1 MYDSLNHFPAQGQ
14 KVKKKKKKKLSKC
27 FLYFLGKFFS
37 YILGNGAFWAQKNR
51 KIYSDKFFKFFLKK
65 IIFQE
70 MEFSGPK
77 LLL

>member
-14 KVKKKKKKKLSKC
+14 KVKKKKKNYQNVFCIFSE
-27 FLYFLGKFFS
+27 KFFS